1 MIHPSQSATTR
12 LSYALV
18 GAVAGLSAW
27 VLIEMVPDLLGN
39 ARLTLLLVSAGLGFF
54 SILLALLGPVRLLQA
69 AAAAT
74 IMAVLSAAL
83 LLWASF
89 RHMDVRAFLDHG
101 YGLAAYFYLLAIGT
115 PFVIAALQRHGGW
128 RHYGM
133 LFDAA
138 WELVV
143 RGAAAWLFVGVVWGV
158 LLLSNELL
166 GLVGLNIIEDL
177 IEIDAMPY
185 LISGAVLGLG
195 IAIVHELREYV
206 SPFLVIQLLRVLLP
220 ALLVVLAIFILA
232 LPVRGLG
239 NLFGQYSAAATLLG
253 VTAAGVTLITTAIH
267 RDNALSVHGPVMRG
281 AAWGLSLMLPVPA
294 LLALWAVWLRV
305 EQYGLTPDRV
315 AALIAAGVATVYA
328 LAYAGAVI
336 RRRGWRA
343 RQRHVNRWMALASLA
358 IAAAWLTPLLNA
370 ERLSTASQMARYE
383 RGTDNAKLA
392 LWEMAHLWGK
402 AGQHGLAR
410 LQADAEAG
418 GDEALVALISEA
430 RRIDTKWNFEAE
442 QGNAD
447 ISNMDGIVPVRPE
460 GRTLPP
466 GALNSLP
473 GDDRRMIVDAC
484 ERRVAGGHPGC
495 VMVIAQYEPE
505 GSGAEQVIGFFTTT
519 GGNARIMS
527 FSLKNGALINDGY
540 PRDLV
545 QGRYPAVEPDV
556 ISDILAGRF
565 DILPAPRWVLEVGGM
580 RLFPQN

>member
-1 MIHPSQSATTR
+1 MIRPSPSATTR
-12 LSYALV
+12 ILYSIV

-27 VLIEMVPDLLGN
+27 VLIQVVPDLLGS
-39 ARLTLLLVSAGLGFF
+39 ARLVLLLVSAGLGFF
-54 SILLALLGPVRLLQA
+54 SILLALMGPVRLIPA
-69 AAAAT
+69 AAAAV
-74 IMAVLSAAL
+74 IMAVFSAAL

-89 RHMDVRAFLDHG
+89 RHVDVRAFLDHG
-101 YGLAAYFYLLAIGT
+101 YGLVAYVYLLAIGA
-115 PFVIAALQRHGGW
+115 PFAIAALHRHGGW
-128 RHYGM
+128 RHYGL

-138 WELVV
+138 WGLVV
-143 RGAAAWLFVGVVWGV
+143 RGAAAWLFVGVFWGV

-166 GLVGLNIIEDL
+166 GLVGLNIIQDL
-177 IEIDAMPY
+177 IRIDAMSY

-305 EQYGLTPDRV
+305 DQYGLTPDRV
-315 AALIAAGVATVYA
+315 AALIAAGVATIYA

-343 RQRHVNRWMALASLA
+343 RQRHVNRWMAIVSLA

-370 ERLSTASQMARYE
+370 ERLSTASQLARYE
-383 RGTDNAKLA
+383 RGVDSDKLA

-402 AGQHGLAR
+402 AGQKGLAR
-410 LQADAEAG
+410 LEASAEAG
-418 GDEALVALISEA
+418 DKQPLLAMISEA
-430 RRIDTKWNFEAE
+430 RRIETRWDFEAG

-447 ISNMDGIVPVRPE
+447 IANMDGIVPVRPE

-466 GALNSLP
+466 GALNALP
-473 GDDRRMIVDAC
+473 GDERRMIVDAC

-505 GSGAEQVIGFFTTT
+505 GRGAEQVIGFFKTT
-519 GGNARIMS
+519 GGNARIMA

-540 PRDLV
+540 PRDLS

-556 ISDILAGRF
+556 ITDIVEGRF
-565 DILPAPRWVLEVGGM
+565 DILPAPRQVLEVDGM

>member
-1 MIHPSQSATTR
+1 MIRPSQSAATR

-18 GAVAGLSAW
+18 GAVAGVSAW
-27 VLIEMVPDLLGN
+27 MLIELVPVLLGN
-39 ARLTLLLVSAGLGFF
+39 ARLALLLISAGLGFF
-54 SILLALLGPVRLLQA
+54 SVLLALLGPVRLIPA

-74 IMAVLSAAL
+74 IMAVTAAAL

-89 RHMDVRAFLDHG
+89 RHVDVSTFLERG
-101 YGLAAYFYLLAIGT
+101 YGLAAFIYLLAIGM
-115 PFVIAALQRHGGW
+115 PFAIAALQRHGGW

-143 RGAAAWLFVGVVWGV
+143 RGAAAWLFVGVFWAV

-177 IEIDAMPY
+177 IEVDAAPY
-185 LISGAVLGLG
+185 LISGAMLGLG
-195 IAIVHELREYV
+195 IAIVHELRDYV
-206 SPFLVIQLLRVLLP
+206 SPLLVIQLLRVLLP
-220 ALLVVLAIFILA
+220 ALLVVLAIFIMA

-239 NLFGQYSAAATLLG
+239 NLFGQFSAAATLLG

-267 RDNALSVHGPVMRG
+267 RDNDLSVQGPVMRG

-328 LAYAGAVI
+328 LAYAGAVMH
-336 RRRGWRA
+336 RRGWRA
-343 RQRHVNRWMALASLA
+343 RQRHVNRWMAIASLV

-370 ERLSTASQMARYE
+370 ERLSTSSQLARYE
-383 RGTDNAKLA
+383 KGVDNDKLA
-392 LWEMAHLWGK
+392 LWEMAHLWGR
-402 AGQHGLAR
+402 AGRQGLAR
-410 LQADAEAG
+410 LEAKAEAG
-418 GDEALVALISEA
+418 GNEVLVALISEA
-430 RRIDTKWNFEAE
+430 RRIDTKWDFEAE

-447 ISNMDGIVPVRPE
+447 ISDMDGIVPLRPE

-484 ERRVAGGHPGC
+484 KRRVAGGHPGC

-505 GSGAEQVIGFFTTT
+505 GSGAEQVIGFFMTT
-519 GGNARIMS
+519 GGNPRIVS
-527 FSLKNGALINDGY
+527 FSLKDGALINDGY

-545 QGRYPAVEPDV
+545 QGRYPAVEPE
-556 ISDILAGRF
+556 IIGDIFAGRF
-565 DILPAPRWVLEVGGM
+565 DILPAPRRVLEVGGM